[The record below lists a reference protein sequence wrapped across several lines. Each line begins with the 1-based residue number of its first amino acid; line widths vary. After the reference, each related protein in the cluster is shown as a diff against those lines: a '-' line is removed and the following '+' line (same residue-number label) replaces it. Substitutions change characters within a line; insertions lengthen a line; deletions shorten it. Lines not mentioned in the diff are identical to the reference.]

1 MQPSKSRLQDV
12 DQSESPGEKKQFPFM
27 QVYRRGTKA
36 CMKVGTALSFSLG
49 TWLSVSIACSVVSA
63 AVIAIL
69 LALLEP

>member
-1 MQPSKSRLQDV
+1 
-12 DQSESPGEKKQFPFM
+12 
-27 QVYRRGTKA
+27 
-36 CMKVGTALSFSLG
+36 MKVGTALSFSLG